1 MHEKGQEIHL
11 KDQYRILLYHLMIG
25 SLDKDDKNFRD
36 TILFESID
44 IQTWIYL
51 KLSSCHEEAEQ
62 DSTPAWYKGY
72 SLSLFR

>member
-1 MHEKGQEIHL
+1 
-11 KDQYRILLYHLMIG
+11 MIG